1 MKISCFCYAL
11 GEAERQK
18 SFENKNRR
26 FFYEEQKGNELEEL
40 AGGNHISF
48 TGRTLDFNSGWKFIQ
63 KHIEEAPNVNY
74 DDSSWRDVTL
84 PHDWSIEQD
93 FNPSSQVN
101 AQGGYLDGG
110 AGWYRKTFTLD
121 ESMKGKKVSIE
132 FDGIMSVSTVYVN
145 GEKLGV
151 RYYGYSSY

>member
-40 AGGNHISF
+40 
-48 TGRTLDFNSGWKFIQ
+48 
-63 KHIEEAPNVNY
+63 
-74 DDSSWRDVTL
+74 
-84 PHDWSIEQD
+84 
-93 FNPSSQVN
+93 
-101 AQGGYLDGG
+101 
-110 AGWYRKTFTLD
+110 
-121 ESMKGKKVSIE
+121 
-132 FDGIMSVSTVYVN
+132 
-145 GEKLGV
+145 GV

>member
-63 KHIEEAPNVNY
+63 KHIEETPNVNY

-84 PHDWSIEQD
+84 PHDWLIEQD
-93 FNPSSQVN
+93 FNPSSQAN

-121 ESMKGKKVSIE
+121 ESMKGKKSIH
-132 FDGIMSVSTVYVN
+132 
-145 GEKLGV
+145 
-151 RYYGYSSY
+151 